1 MGVVVAKVLIAE
13 DEAFTAMT
21 LVDVLA
27 DRGHAVKDAADGALA
42 MAILKDFHP
51 CVLVTD
57 LMMPNV
63 DGAALIRHVR
73 ATQGKPISIVLIT
86 GVPEAK
92 LPHGLEYDAY
102 LGKPVD
108 HDILGRLIEG
118 FDTDCSC

>member
-1 MGVVVAKVLIAE
+1 MAKVLIVE

-27 DRGHAVKDAADGALA
+27 DRGHAVKDAVDGAVA
-42 MAILKDFHP
+42 MEILEDFHP
-51 CVLVTD
+51 CVLITD

-73 ATQGKPISIVLIT
+73 AMPDKLISIVLIT

-92 LPHGLEYDAY
+92 LPHDLDYDAY

-108 HDILGRLIEG
+108 HETLGRLVEG
-118 FDTDCSC
+118 FDGDCRC

>member
-1 MGVVVAKVLIAE
+1 VAKVLIAE

-27 DRGHAVKDAADGALA
+27 DRGHSVKDAADGAAAL
-42 MAILKDFHP
+42 AILENFSP

-63 DGAALIRHVR
+63 DGAALIRQIR
-73 ATQGKPISIVLIT
+73 ARGNRSISIVLIT

-92 LPHGLEYDAY
+92 LPEDLDYDAY

-108 HDILGRLIEG
+108 HEVLGRLIEG
-118 FDTDCSC
+118 FDSDCRC